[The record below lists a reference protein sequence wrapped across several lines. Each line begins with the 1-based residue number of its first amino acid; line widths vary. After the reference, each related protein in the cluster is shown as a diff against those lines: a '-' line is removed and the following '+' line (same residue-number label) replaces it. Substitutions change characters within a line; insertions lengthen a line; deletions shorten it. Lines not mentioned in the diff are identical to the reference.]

1 MNNSWRKRRTC
12 SASGKQ
18 ITAAMCFLFVFFLF
32 SQPAIRPAFGS
43 QNLVRISTAAE
54 ISDYL
59 GRYKALTPE
68 QQKRVRDRMDATQ
81 LAYLDRLLASSGQGS
96 GGTPSATVTAGS
108 PAILTYTVTARNLSG
123 VPVANPVIR
132 DNGVVLDNSRAVKT
146 GGNTDNTLEVGETWT
161 WTYTRTET
169 GSMGQEIRNTVTI
182 EGPDDQNRDTNP
194 GNNIDGTVVQV
205 VPPPGNYDLSVTKTV
220 SASQQS
226 GPPGM
231 PDEANTQTRPPQVVN
246 ECNKWFKANSG
257 GYLGTKDPWDISTI
271 PQGTSFDIKFNAFS
285 VPDRYVVQ
293 YPVGNT
299 VYDSGWRGVQSY
311 VTKNPQLYPGGLSGP
326 GAGQKDGVFV
336 KGASNSVMVI
346 VYGPE
351 KGTAWGYEIR
361 ANCP

>member
-1 MNNSWRKRRTC
+1 MNNSWGKRRTC

-68 QQKRVRDRMDATQ
+68 QQKRVRDRMDASQ

-96 GGTPSATVTAGS
+96 GGTPIGTVTAGS
-108 PAILTYTVTARNLSG
+108 PGTLTYTVTARNLSG
-123 VPVANPVIR
+123 VAVANPVIR
-132 DNGVVLDNSRAVKT
+132 DNGVVLDNNRAVKT
-146 GGNTDNTLEVGETWT
+146 GGNTDNTLEAGETWT

-205 VPPPGNYDLSVTKTV
+205 VPPPGNYGLSVTMTV
-220 SASQQS
+220 SVYQQTN
-226 GPPGM
+226 PPGM
-231 PDEANTQTRPPQVVN
+231 
-246 ECNKWFKANSG
+246 
-257 GYLGTKDPWDISTI
+257 
-271 PQGTSFDIKFNAFS
+271 
-285 VPDRYVVQ
+285 
-293 YPVGNT
+293 
-299 VYDSGWRGVQSY
+299 
-311 VTKNPQLYPGGLSGP
+311 
-326 GAGQKDGVFV
+326 
-336 KGASNSVMVI
+336 
-346 VYGPE
+346 
-351 KGTAWGYEIR
+351 
-361 ANCP
+361 